1 MMGMC
6 PCGHIG
12 ATCMEHA
19 ATSFWR
25 SFVLAYMVRAGVAV
39 FTRGLGLMR
48 GKSPRDVLKLEKLI
62 TKNHT
67 HYREDA
73 VRLGLF
79 LGAFTGGYHIV
90 RCNMCNR
97 LGFSPKK
104 AAAVAGAMGG
114 LSSLFLKRKKPDVCA
129 LPDGPAGAGR
139 VREPEEQ
146 QQVSLLGLALV
157 ARGHSAVRH
166 VLGAGHVRDVM
177 RPDTLDAGFWNFIVR
192 AGPIDKETLGLIKD
206 QCNGKHVD
214 LRPALAARSVTGA
227 MDAFG
232 PVVGEEVRCVPCQLM
247 HRSTGCPGCTL
258 HMAMSAKDTFRK
270 CFPFYLSIH
279 LVPFGDPQRREGA
292 EGSCRYRVQGDDCH
306 RQVDVVHLSVCGA
319 LHGNGVSVPGESSN
333 ETTGRCTTS
342 PGSSLRSP
350 FFWRRRAGEPSW
362 RSTSCPE
369 HLTRLRAP

>member
-1 MMGMC
+1 MGRGDKGASDEELRAKLEETQRRLESTSRELVAALGKLHGSGPSSPVRSRHRKHGSAEIMGMC

-62 TKNHT
+62 GENHT

-114 LSSLFLKRKKPDVCA
+114 LSSLFL
-129 LPDGPAGAGR
+129 L
-139 VREPEEQ
+139 
-146 QQVSLLGLALV
+146 SL
-157 ARGHSAVRH
+157 
-166 VLGAGHVRDVM
+166 
-177 RPDTLDAGFWNFIVR
+177 
-192 AGPIDKETLGLIKD
+192 
-206 QCNGKHVD
+206 
-214 LRPALAARSVTGA
+214 
-227 MDAFG
+227 
-232 PVVGEEVRCVPCQLM
+232 
-247 HRSTGCPGCTL
+247 
-258 HMAMSAKDTFRK
+258 
-270 CFPFYLSIH
+270 IH
-279 LVPFGDPQRREGA
+279 I
-292 EGSCRYRVQGDDCH
+292 
-306 RQVDVVHLSVCGA
+306 
-319 LHGNGVSVPGESSN
+319 
-333 ETTGRCTTS
+333 
-342 PGSSLRSP
+342 
-350 FFWRRRAGEPSW
+350 
-362 RSTSCPE
+362 
-369 HLTRLRAP
+369 